1 MKDAIGQ
8 EIKVGDIVFYGQTSR
23 YAEFMTAEVIE
34 LTPKTAKVRKLK
46 GDRPPYKDPQEF
58 RIQDFSHCVVIT
70 KLVAERTPVA
80 WLLTTKSGYYQTY
93 MHEFHDVALM
103 AVERFISEPA
113 TLTPLYDR

>member
-8 EIKVGDIVFYGQTSR
+8 EVKVGDIVFYGQTSR

-46 GDRPPYKDPQEF
+46 GDRPPYSSQDEY
-58 RIQDFSHCVVIT
+58 RIQDFSHCVVIS

-80 WLLTTKSGYYQTY
+80 WMLTTNSGFCRFYANQ
-93 MHEFHDVALM
+93 FHDLATM
-103 AVERFISEPA
+103 DAERFVTETA
-113 TLTPLYDR
+113 MLTPLYDR